1 MALPTNYYQEILP
14 VFDDYYDKDDELSG
28 SDGAQGGQSVNLI
41 DSIFFNEPSL
51 VLNDE
56 EGDKW
61 AHEQRNW
68 AV

>member
-14 VFDDYYDKDDELSG
+14 VFDDYYDKDDELS
-28 SDGAQGGQSVNLI
+28 SSYRAQGGQSINLI

-51 VLNDE
+51 VLNYEESDE
-56 EGDKW
+56 W